1 MNRTLSDQP
10 QQQQPL
16 KPGNSYCLALLATA
30 KVDISTKALV
40 STTWRQTRKFIQ
52 VRNDTLIFFNK
63 TPCDDLSNATQ
74 VIQLRPKH
82 YGSYLSGSTVK
93 INNCPFSFTFPTLVL
108 ASQFNTV
115 VQTTISGISQYNR
128 SSSSFHRGL
137 DRSSGYFQTVQQK
150 NPYFPSL
157 STQLFDP
164 RDMQR
169 VLTVKRV
176 TKSDAFFSTTDLNT
190 IISERIALQTVSSAD
205 SPFVQ
210 RLFHAYQDKQ
220 ALYFVTDKPESSD
233 LYSLLKYAT
242 DRRISESSAR
252 YIFAEA
258 VIALS
263 DVHDCGIA
271 FGDFTPS
278 KLGITES
285 GHVKLCDFTHATH
298 IASETPRM
306 TMPPYMPN
314 SMESFNSSTTSST
327 ESTGYD
333 PSSKK
338 PFEVFDNTSVN
349 ALRSMDYGNV
359 LPMTRAASK
368 PLHGTRGFLSP
379 EQLINTAPEP
389 IDATAVDVWALGIT
403 LYMMVTGR
411 HPFLSPHLKI
421 SNRAELEQFMST
433 KTLKFPSFVSY
444 ELKQLLRGMLEKNP
458 LERYTISD
466 VRQSAWMQTVDW
478 ANMRKSAE
486 QEHIV
491 DEIVALMMQSRMR
504 RITIPINTP
513 NEDDA
518 NSVWSLDQPTTNS
531 MECTQRRVYP
541 TPFPWRKYRVRAS
554 SLDVLR
560 RSPRPTCYN
569 LLGFEF
575 NHDSFR

>member
-1 MNRTLSDQP
+1 MCMNQP
-10 QQQQPL
+10 QPEQPQQPL
-16 KPGNSYCLALLATA
+16 KSGNSYCLALLATA
-30 KVDISTKALV
+30 KVDISTRALV

-63 TPCDDLSNATQ
+63 SPCDDLSNATQ
-74 VIQLRPKH
+74 VIQLRGKH
-82 YGSYLSGSTVK
+82 YGAEQLGCTVK
-93 INNCPFSFTFPTLVL
+93 IYNCPFSFTFANLIL
-108 ASQFNTV
+108 ATQFNSV
-115 VQTTISGISQYNR
+115 VQSTISEINQYNR

-137 DRSSGYFQTVQQK
+137 DRSSGYFQTVQHK

-164 RDMQR
+164 RDTQR

-176 TKSDAFFSTTDLNT
+176 SKADAFFSTTDLNN

-220 ALYFVTDKPESSD
+220 ALCFVTDKPESSD
-233 LYSLLKYAT
+233 LHSLLKYAT
-242 DRRISESSAR
+242 DRRISESTAR
-252 YIFAEA
+252 YLFAEA
-258 VIALS
+258 VMALS

-285 GHVKLCDFTHATH
+285 GHVKLCDFTHARH
-298 IASETPRM
+298 IGTETPMM
-306 TMPPYMPN
+306 TMPPFMPN

-327 ESTGYD
+327 ESTGFI
-333 PSSKK
+333 PSKK
-338 PFEVFDNTSVN
+338 SFEVFDNTSAN
-349 ALRSMDYGNV
+349 AIRSMDYGTV
-359 LPMTRAASK
+359 LPMSRAASK
-368 PLHGTRGFLSP
+368 PLCGTRGFLSP
-379 EQLINTAPEP
+379 EQLINTTQQT

-403 LYMMVTGR
+403 LYMMITGR
-411 HPFLSPHLKI
+411 HPFLSHRVKI

-444 ELKQLLRGMLEKNP
+444 ELKRLLRGMLEQNP

-466 VRQSAWMQTVDW
+466 IRQSAWMQTVDW
-478 ANMRKSAE
+478 TNMRKSAE

-491 DEIVALMMQSRMR
+491 DEIVALLMQSRMR
-504 RITIPINTP
+504 RLTIPINTP
-513 NEDDA
+513 NEDDS
-518 NSVWSLDQPTTNS
+518 NSVWSLDEPIPS
-531 MECTQRRVYP
+531 SIECTQRRVSYP
-541 TPFPWRKYRVRAS
+541 NPFPWRKYRVRAS
-554 SLDVLR
+554 TLDVLR
-560 RSPRPTCYN
+560 RSPRFTCYN